1 VTAKAAAL
9 AYSLALNHP
18 FIDGNKRVAHVAMEV
33 FLALN
38 GLPTFMPML
47 TNRKRY
53 SSILPQ
59 AVEPPRAGTL
69 AWPSHHCARALISR
83 LMFCREPAA
92 RDASNL
98 LSLAAN
104 SDTADLPPIA
114 DQPP

>member
-59 AVEPPRAGTL
+59 AGRAAQSWNAGL
-69 AWPSHHCARALISR
+69 AVAPLCES
-83 LMFCREPAA
+83 
-92 RDASNL
+92 
-98 LSLAAN
+98 
-104 SDTADLPPIA
+104 A
-114 DQPP
+114 DQPPDVLPRTGGTRRI